1 MPEES
6 AGKRGYETVD
16 VRGLERASTE
26 LEMERLEGSPRGG
39 PAAAV
44 ASTGKLETMERR
56 GFFLLVV
63 VLLLAMLIAMP
74 ADPLTPEDLP
84 SPPPAPKNFCDV
96 DDPQWSLSSDI
107 PPPPPAPPA
116 VFFSNCKIWTG
127 GEGGTLDGASL
138 LVSGGKIAQIGGSAP
153 ATAERVDCRG
163 AWLTPGIIDIHSHL
177 GLNSYPGDWNANNDG
192 NEIEA
197 SGHDLG
203 GIMNMVR
210 ALDGLDPECATARLF
225 AAFCWPLAL
234 CLRLGLA
241 PPCALATGIRPS
253 NKSDPAALQRHR
265 FFLARPT

>member
-44 ASTGKLETMERR
+44 ASTGKQETMERR

-96 DDPQWSLSSDI
+96 D
-107 PPPPPAPPA
+107 
-116 VFFSNCKIWTG
+116 
-127 GEGGTLDGASL
+127 
-138 LVSGGKIAQIGGSAP
+138 
-153 ATAERVDCRG
+153 
-163 AWLTPGIIDIHSHL
+163 
-177 GLNSYPGDWNANNDG
+177 
-192 NEIEA
+192 
-197 SGHDLG
+197 
-203 GIMNMVR
+203 VR
-210 ALDGLDPECATARLF
+210 PR
-225 AAFCWPLAL
+225 
-234 CLRLGLA
+234 LRLRL
-241 PPCALATGIRPS
+241 LLHMVWR
-253 NKSDPAALQRHR
+253 
-265 FFLARPT
+265 